1 MEHYADQTLHTLSN
15 KKDLTL
21 TEILTPRCEGSLDN
35 FGVRTRSNHFT

>member
-35 FGVRTRSNHFT
+35 FDGRTRSYHFT